1 LRGRAGAAAADQRP
15 HFRRSHRPLRSDINL
30 IRQKHC
36 LIRIVRYEDHSALK
50 FVLYAYKPFVHR
62 RASERVKCT
71 ERFIKKDYRAFAEWS
86 ATAPP
91 FGACRRRACRKGVFE
106 TFQSEPAQKIAC
118 RIYRLRERPAG
129 SGRGVTFSR
138 TVRYGNSKS
147 RCIMYATLPSR
158 PSMSTPS
165 SATPPESRPSK
176 PAILNNVDLP
186 HSPGPINE
194 TKSFGR
200 A

>member
-1 LRGRAGAAAADQRP
+1 MSRRAGAAAADQRP

-71 ERFIKKDYRAFAEWS
+71 ERFINKDYRAFAEWS

-91 FGACRRRACRKGVFE
+91 FGACRRRALPDRRFRNLPARTGAEACVPHLSPARETCRFRPKCDVLENG
-106 TFQSEPAQKIAC
+106 A
-118 RIYRLRERPAG
+118 LRQPQVALHHVRDASRPAEYVDPVECDT
-129 SGRGVTFSR
+129 SGIGTQ
-138 TVRYGNSKS
+138 
-147 RCIMYATLPSR
+147 
-158 PSMSTPS
+158 
-165 SATPPESRPSK
+165 
-176 PAILNNVDLP
+176 
-186 HSPGPINE
+186 
-194 TKSFGR
+194 
-200 A
+200 